1 MRRAPRLLH
10 DYAAREVVGQ
20 VPQLVLQHLLR
31 VLPALILPEQVHAD
45 ALHQDRE
52 QQRADQHPEQPERQ
66 GNGADDQALATVL
79 LTLRSRGGVAHGAA
93 SSLAVPPVSVMGVA
107 MAASSSRSFGKAA
120 SCKTGELVN
129 SHHCV
134 ASL

>member
-10 DYAAREVVGQ
+10 DHAAWEVLGQ
-20 VPQLVLQHLLR
+20 VPQLVLQHLLG

-66 GNGADDQALATVL
+66 GDGADDQALAAVL
-79 LTLRSRGGVAHGAA
+79 LALRSRGGIAHGAA
-93 SSLAVPPVSVMGVA
+93 SSLAVSPVPVMGVA
-107 MAASSSRSFGKAA
+107 MAVSSSRSSGKAA